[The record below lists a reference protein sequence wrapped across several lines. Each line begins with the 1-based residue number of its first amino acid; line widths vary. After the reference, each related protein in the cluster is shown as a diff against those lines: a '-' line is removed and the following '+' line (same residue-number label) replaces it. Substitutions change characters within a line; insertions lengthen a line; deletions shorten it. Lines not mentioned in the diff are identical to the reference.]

1 MPRDVTGAGAS
12 HVRNAGAAAARLSR
26 NGPWS
31 VVIVAMA
38 AIGAVAW
45 LAGLS
50 KWLVIAIELA
60 VLLAGALVAAS
71 RVRRASPAPMAGRIT
86 SPDGDFDLDE
96 VIAQDT
102 NSGRIWRLRDVHFLG
117 AAEKRRLAAERPHV
131 WQAYRARLF
140 PLPQTR
146 SDDGDPR
153 TAAPPRGGD

>member
-1 MPRDVTGAGAS
+1 MRSA
-12 HVRNAGAAAARLSR
+12 RAAVARLSG

-38 AIGAVAW
+38 AIGAIAW
-45 LAGLS
+45 MAGLS

-71 RVRRASPAPMAGRIT
+71 RGRRASTAPMAGRIT
-86 SPDGDFDLDE
+86 SSEGDFDLDE

-102 NSGRIWRLRDVHFLG
+102 NSGRIWRLRDVYFLG

-131 WQAYRARLF
+131 WKAYRAHLF
-140 PLPQTR
+140 PLPQAR
-146 SDDGDPR
+146 SDDDGEPR
-153 TAAPPRGGD
+153 SAAPPRGGG